1 MGDPVTPPRFPR
13 TNYAAIYRANLVPP
27 PAQVRVHESP
37 DFVVTLIPGPFCF
50 RYPVPQYHHAS
61 GSTSVTLG
69 AATQAV
75 GEGCYLAIS
84 HLVNLGASPAA
95 RAQAAL
101 PLAELVTCLALVNP
115 GLLAEKIYE
124 GVLDQPGT
132 QTFFPEGPL
141 TIGSPLSL
149 APTTLTATLG
159 AQTSGLRNL
168 EPTCRGRRQLA
179 SRWYLRGH
187 DARNPIDRLLF
198 WFITLEVF
206 PAAGTTD
213 VVAAVRDMLHT
224 HVYPDLSPPL
234 VKERCGIGRITGLRA
249 QVVHDGL
256 SYIDLP
262 ADRSLE
268 ASLEQLE
275 AIVTVSLR
283 LLLGLPPGDALD
295 RWLRT

>member
-1 MGDPVTPPRFPR
+1 MGDPVTLPRLPR

-27 PAQVRVHESP
+27 PAQVRIYESP
-37 DFVVTLIPGPFCF
+37 DFFVTLIPGPFAF
-50 RYPVPQYHHAS
+50 RYSVPQYRHTS
-61 GSTSVTLG
+61 GSTSVTFG

-84 HLVNLGASPAA
+84 HLFELGASPAA

-101 PLAELVTCLALVNP
+101 PLAELVTTIAIAHP

-124 GVLDQPGT
+124 GVLEPPGM

-141 TIGSPLSL
+141 TISSPLTL

-159 AQTSGLRNL
+159 THTSSVRNL
-168 EPTCRGRRQLA
+168 GRTCRGRIQLA
-179 SRWYLRGH
+179 SRWYLRGC
-187 DARNPIDRLLF
+187 DARNPVDRLLF
-198 WFITLEVF
+198 WFIALEVF
-206 PAAGTTD
+206 PAAGTAD
-213 VVAAVRDMLHT
+213 VTAAVRDMLHT
-224 HVYPDLSPPL
+224 HVYPDLSARV

-249 QVVHDGL
+249 LVVHDGL

-262 ADRSLE
+262 ADPSFE

-283 LLLGLPPGDALD
+283 LLLGLPPGNALD
-295 RWLRT
+295 RWLRA